1 MHDLRDFRPD
11 LHVAIEY
18 LHLAGFFGEAHVLA
32 ASMQGAYG
40 TALEMLG
47 AIGGAV
53 LRVERGLGAELPTEV
68 QAVFQ
73 SALAEVRKAVPG
85 LN

>member
-11 LHVAIEY
+11 LYMAIEY

-40 TALEMLG
+40 TASEMLG
-47 AIGGAV
+47 AIGDAV
-53 LRVERGLGAELPTEV
+53 LRVERGLGAEIPGEV
-68 QAVFQ
+68 RAVFQ
-73 SALAEVRKAVPG
+73 STLAEVRKAVPG
-85 LN
+85 LS